1 MASWEGRAVWIIG
14 ECFTDEETGSER
26 LSDCPGLHSNLR
38 RELSVE
44 ELGLLTFSP
53 GMAPLDHLSLL
64 VGSTWARVR
73 W

>member
-38 RELSVE
+38 AQCGRTGALDFQSRNGSIRSFV
-44 ELGLLTFSP
+44 SP
-53 GMAPLDHLSLL
+53 SG
-64 VGSTWARVR
+64 
-73 W
+73 